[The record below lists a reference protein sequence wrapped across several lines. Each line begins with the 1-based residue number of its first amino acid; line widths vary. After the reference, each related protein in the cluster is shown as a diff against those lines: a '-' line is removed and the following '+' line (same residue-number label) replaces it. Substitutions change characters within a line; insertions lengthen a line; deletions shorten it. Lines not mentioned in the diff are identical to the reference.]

1 MNDNLGISIIG
12 YTGAVI
18 TNISVY
24 PQAYEVYIIINT
36 NEFDKLNGLSL
47 TMYSLQTTGCFIWL
61 TYSVLLRLYP
71 IIFGSIFCIIP
82 SIYIIY
88 GILMYRQTIMP
99 EGISREQFTQDSQIR
114 QIKDDTEVVVASSSS
129 YNTTEVTI

>member
-1 MNDNLGISIIG
+1 MSDNLGISIIG

-99 EGISREQFTQDSQIR
+99 EGISRDQFTQDTQIR

>member
-1 MNDNLGISIIG
+1 MSDNLGISIIG

-99 EGISREQFTQDSQIR
+99 EGISREQFTQDTQIR

>member
-1 MNDNLGISIIG
+1 MSDDLGISIIG

-99 EGISREQFTQDSQIR
+99 EGISREQFTQDTQIR
-114 QIKDDTEVVVASSSS
+114 QIKDDTEVVLASSSS

>member
-1 MNDNLGISIIG
+1 MSDNLGISIIG

-99 EGISREQFTQDSQIR
+99 EGISREQFTQESQIR

>member
-1 MNDNLGISIIG
+1 MSNDLGISIIG

-99 EGISREQFTQDSQIR
+99 EGISREQFTEDTQIR
-114 QIKDDTEVVVASSSS
+114 QIKDNTEVVVASSSS

>member
-1 MNDNLGISIIG
+1 MSDNLGTSIIG

-82 SIYIIY
+82 SLYIIY

-99 EGISREQFTQDSQIR
+99 EGISRDQFTQDSQIR